1 MKIPHPSNLSYTCI
15 LGLRRGGFG
24 LGSHRHP
31 RVQCHQEQLRPR
43 SHGDFRLV
51 SGLAIWAA
59 IVFNLEIFIL
69 HIKYQFLLHFRQVRL
84 PSDRARAVPGDR
96 PEGEGRHD
104 RRRREAEA
112 RLHPQ
117 QRFKRESHLC
127 CFASY
132 KTSSCQIYFTMCINI
147 YTP

>member
-1 MKIPHPSNLSYTCI
+1 MGSDSGRIVILEYNATKNSFDRVHMETFGEWTCNLSCD
-15 LGLRRGGFG
+15 
-24 LGSHRHP
+24 
-31 RVQCHQEQLRPR
+31 C
-43 SHGDFRLV
+43 
-51 SGLAIWAA
+51 
-59 IVFNLEIFIL
+59 FNHEIFIL

-127 CFASY
+127 CFPSY
-132 KTSSCQIYFTMCINI
+132 KTSSCQIYFKSSEQYQLIINI